1 MKSVLSLLVILLAT
15 AIAAVAQTNPSARP
29 PSSASR
35 AGQGKEARSAG
46 PDPDLFDGGKFDK
59 ETRPETGMLGE
70 FEMPG
75 SNDPQDK
82 SKAGANPGQP
92 GGNQETPPKS
102 ASSGGASGAP
112 NAASGGGGA
121 ESAAAAGKEGASGGG
136 SSSSADKSGSGSS
149 GAVGGAL
156 DQSKPMSEAG
166 QSGGGGPSGK
176 AEGVASSN
184 LQGGSASAAQNS
196 IQGSSAKPS
205 VGKIGSAELRIEP
218 LPESDKDVIGR
229 EAAPGGTQ
237 GSNRPMPTG
246 GNTGSTNQNKGV
258 EKGKVIPK
266 GL

>member
-1 MKSVLSLLVILLAT
+1 MKPGLSLLVILLAT
-15 AIAAVAQTNPSARP
+15 ALAAVAQSNPSARP
-29 PSSASR
+29 TSPASR

-46 PDPDLFDGGKFDK
+46 PDPDLFDGTKFDK
-59 ETRPETGMLGE
+59 ENRPETGMMGE

-75 SNDPQDK
+75 SNEPQDK
-82 SKAGANPGQP
+82 SKVGGNPGQP
-92 GGNQETPPKS
+92 GGNQDTPPKS
-102 ASSGGASGAP
+102 ASSGGASAAP
-112 NAASGGGGA
+112 TATSGGGGA

-136 SSSSADKSGSGSS
+136 SSAEKSGSA

-156 DQSKPMSEAG
+156 DQSKPMSDSG
-166 QSGGGGPSGK
+166 QSGGGGPTGK

-184 LQGGSASAAQNS
+184 LQGGASSAAQNS
-196 IQGSSAKPS
+196 MQGPQSKPS
-205 VGKIGSAELRIEP
+205 VSKIGSAELRIEP

-237 GSNRPMPTG
+237 GSNRPMPN
-246 GNTGSTNQNKGV
+246 GNGSTGSTNQNKGV

>member
-1 MKSVLSLLVILLAT
+1 MKPGLSLLVVLLAAAT
-15 AIAAVAQTNPSARP
+15 AVAQSTPPARAKP
-29 PSSASR
+29 PAPR
-35 AGQGKEARSAG
+35 AAQGKEARSAG

-59 ETRPETGMLGE
+59 ENRPETGMLGE

-82 SKAGANPGQP
+82 SKAGGNPGQP
-92 GGNQETPPKS
+92 GGKQDTPSKS

-112 NAASGGGGA
+112 SASGGGGA
-121 ESAAAAGKEGASGGG
+121 ESAASAGKEGASGGSG
-136 SSSSADKSGSGSS
+136 GEKSGSA

-156 DQSKPMSEAG
+156 DQSKPMSDSG
-166 QSGGGGPSGK
+166 QSGGGGPAGK
-176 AEGVASSN
+176 AEGVSSSN
-184 LQGGSASAAQNS
+184 LQGGASSAAQNS
-196 IQGSSAKPS
+196 ASQSTPSKSSAS
-205 VGKIGSAELRIEP
+205 KIGSAELRIET
-218 LPESDKDVIGR
+218 LPETDKDVIGR

-237 GSNRPMPTG
+237 GSNRPMPSG